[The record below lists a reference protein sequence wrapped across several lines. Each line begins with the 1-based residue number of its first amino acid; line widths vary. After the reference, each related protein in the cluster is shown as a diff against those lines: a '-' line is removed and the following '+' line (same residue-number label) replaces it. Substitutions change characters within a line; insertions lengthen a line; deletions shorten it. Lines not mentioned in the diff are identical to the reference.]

1 MTSSWNNFS
10 IGKLDPK
17 ESTTP
22 AAPVLGTTLNLASLA
37 PHDST
42 PVAPKPANGGGNIL
56 DAGSGFVTG
65 FGKQAVGTLDAVFGV
80 DNVLLKK
87 NIAAGGSGSTAEG
100 MGWMPAAGK
109 LIHGVSSTVSLAY
122 NNPDAILKIPGQL
135 ANTWNNGDWA
145 TKGDMAGQATFIIG
159 SLFVGGTG
167 AAKASRVAG
176 DLREASVVTKGVSTL
191 GETGTTARALETTV
205 NGLKAGTN
213 VLGDVGT
220 LGRTTTALTDGANL
234 AKDANLIARTGAVDQ
249 TVAANLIKTG
259 SFSERVLPLASEGST
274 KFLIQGE
281 TAGSVGLGEI
291 SLPNRLLGL
300 QSTEGGAGVVS
311 KFLSRFKPATEFE
324 PTLAT
329 TVKGV
334 IPKLGETGT
343 AELITGKVAG
353 ATNDLTGA
361 GRIAETLTGRT
372 ATEAE
377 RLTGL
382 GRVTETVA
390 PGVGKVTE
398 SVAPQVLRTEHAV
411 QTVDTLAPHIDQ
423 FAQQANIL
431 KTTGNVAH
439 TETFAELETG
449 LAKFKAA
456 GTTADRLENLGQ
468 LNRTVSVLEQQGVDA
483 AALRGSL
490 TRLQAETQTAER
502 LSQMRTVTADIA
514 EHSTSLTSQT
524 AELTAKFGT
533 KPSIQ
538 ELELA
543 TKQLTQATTA
553 AEKAQAFTA
562 VERASAKVI
571 ADIPAESG
579 AALRTSVEAL
589 RAPVQTATKIETA
602 AQIADHTATLSTQTA
617 ELTAKFG
624 TKPSIQELELATKQL
639 TQATTAAEKAQAF
652 TAVERASAK
661 VIADIPAE
669 SGAALRTSVEAL
681 KAPVQTAVKIE
692 TAAQIADRTATLSTQ
707 TAELTATF
715 GTRPAVQELGAATK
729 QLTEATTAAERAQAF
744 SAVEKASAKVIAD
757 LPAES
762 GAALRT
768 TVESLRAPV
777 QIAAKSEAADLV
789 VTQIADRSAALTK
802 QVTELTTSS
811 ATPAVRELNAATKQ
825 LTEATTATE
834 RAQAFAAVEKASA
847 KVMTEVPAETGAA
860 LRTTVD
866 ALRTPIQAAARSEV
880 ADLAATQIADRAST
894 LTSQTAELATKYGTN
909 ASVQELTTATKQLTE
924 ATTAAEKAQ
933 AFAAVDRAAA
943 KVATDI
949 PEAGAAIRQTVESL
963 RVPVQT
969 AVKVEASEVVATQIA
984 QRSTQLVSE
993 TTQLAAKF
1001 SDNVA
1006 VQELNT
1012 ATREFSQASSAVE
1025 KADAYARVEKAAAAV
1040 KDLSPEGAQ
1049 VARTVESLSAPVETA
1064 ARAQRLETA
1073 VVQIDERAS
1082 SLTVQT
1088 RSLVQDLT
1096 VEGKVPAT
1104 VRELDNAAA
1113 RMSEATNATEKTQ
1126 AFQALQKSA
1135 TEVAAEFPGQTT
1147 QISRTVE
1154 SMAPHVETAERL
1166 TQVENVTS
1174 RVAYQADDV
1183 AQQAALLKS
1192 SAALKTETALTELQT
1207 SASMFKAA
1215 TSTERAE
1222 QLAQMNKNLRLVEA
1236 EVGEA
1241 KVAGLRTSVARLEN
1255 EAGTLDRIAAVD
1267 KSTVQVTQQSQVV
1280 LKQAAELQAGTTN
1293 VTVQTALKNIQLGAT
1308 ETGTIN
1314 AINRTEQL
1322 SLRANDIAVVEREL
1336 GTVAAGKI
1344 RTAIADLDRSTAAA
1358 RTNAV
1363 ELLDYQGAK
1372 ITQQV
1377 GYLQEGG
1384 RLGTNTQA
1392 LRIDQLQ
1399 HDVAVMKSIVP
1410 ADSVVTSHLLR
1421 LEQQV
1426 NGVDSI
1432 ANILAHPEVA
1442 RAPGRELL
1450 KLAQSSDAAT
1460 ATAAADRLILKGN
1473 VEKLA
1478 GTPVAGLISER
1489 QQFWN
1494 TQKQLSQLEGTV
1506 KAQLFES
1513 GKLFGLP
1520 SSEPIF
1526 RKTLSD
1532 IAWATGGL
1540 LTLDGSMAYNLNKI
1554 SAMARDNVLS
1564 AEAAAKARDQ
1574 DQQPKKDAESK
1585 PVESKSETNNSQTQ
1599 AAQSSQPAAAGQN
1612 SNAIANVQAK
1622 ASDAQSGDN
1631 NYVRTAQQATFKND
1645 ATEVKMSPVAAVY
1658 GTPKFLASEETNNIP
1673 AGSFP
1678 TAGASW
1684 WWKQQHG
1691 GSPWGF
1697 QRGPGV
1703 VAAQEV
1709 VKQNVQITP
1718 RARGIAATPEADLTK
1733 IAQVRFPIPRV
1744 MDISNQAMLLNSP
1757 NQFSSRAGRN
1767 GSGIGSGGPGARSW
1781 TTVDWSQI
1789 GAHRLSSSEG
1799 GKAAHD
1805 LSKLEKD
1812 EESGMDAPGNGAVTA
1827 QNMLG
1832 GPNGT
1837 HDPSNVDPSNDPNV
1851 VVATNN
1857 KQKQQGQDDESLVA
1871 RI

>member
-1 MTSSWNNFS
+1 MTNSWNNFS

-22 AAPVLGTTLNLASLA
+22 AVPVLGTTLNLASLA
-37 PHDST
+37 PHDTS
-42 PVAPKPANGGGNIL
+42 PIAPKPANGGSIL

-80 DNVLLKK
+80 DNVLLKN
-87 NIAAGGSGSTAEG
+87 NIAKGGSGSTAEG

-109 LIHGVSSTVSLAY
+109 LIHGVSATVSLAY
-122 NNPDAILKIPGQL
+122 NNPDALLKIPGQL

-176 DLREASVVTKGVSTL
+176 DLREASVVTKGVGAL
-191 GETGTTARALETTV
+191 GETGTTVRSLETVVT
-205 NGLKAGTN
+205 GLKGGTS

-234 AKDANLIARTGAVDQ
+234 ATDANIIARTGAVDQ

-259 SFSERVLPLASEGST
+259 SFSERVLPLATEGST
-274 KFLIQGE
+274 KFLVQGE

-311 KFLSRFKPATEFE
+311 KFLSRFKPTTELE
-324 PTLAT
+324 PALAT
-329 TVKGV
+329 TVKAV
-334 IPKLGETGT
+334 IPKLGEAGT

-353 ATNDLTGA
+353 AANDLTGT

-382 GRVTETVA
+382 GKVTETVA
-390 PGVGKVTE
+390 PGIGKVTE

-431 KTTGNVAH
+431 KTTGNVGAH

-468 LNRTVSVLEQQGVDA
+468 LNRTVSVLEQQGIDA
-483 AALRGSL
+483 TALRGTL
-490 TRLQAETQTAER
+490 TRLQAETQTVER

-524 AELTAKFGT
+524 AELTAKFGQ
-533 KPSIQ
+533 KASVQ

-543 TKQLTQATTA
+543 TKQLTQATSA
-553 AEKAQAFTA
+553 VEKAQAFAA
-562 VERASAKVI
+562 VDRAAAKV
-571 ADIPAESG
+571 ATDIPEAG
-579 AALRTSVEAL
+579 AAIRQTVESLRV
-589 RAPVQTATKIETA
+589 PVQTAVKIEASEVVAT
-602 AQIADHTATLSTQTA
+602 QIADHASTLTAQTA
-617 ELTAKFG
+617 ELATKYG
-624 TKPSIQELELATKQL
+624 TNASVQELELATKQL
-639 TQATTAAEKAQAF
+639 TQATSAVEKAQAF
-652 TAVERASAK
+652 AAVDRAAAK
-661 VIADIPAE
+661 VATDIPEA
-669 SGAALRTSVEAL
+669 GAAIRQTVESLRV
-681 KAPVQTAVKIE
+681 PVQTAVKIE
-692 TAAQIADRTATLSTQ
+692 ASEVVATQIADHASTLTAQ
-707 TAELTATF
+707 TAELATKY
-715 GTRPAVQELGAATK
+715 GTNASVQELELATK
-729 QLTEATTAAERAQAF
+729 QLTQAT
-744 SAVEKASAKVIAD
+744 SAVEK
-757 LPAES
+757 
-762 GAALRT
+762 
-768 TVESLRAPV
+768 
-777 QIAAKSEAADLV
+777 
-789 VTQIADRSAALTK
+789 
-802 QVTELTTSS
+802 
-811 ATPAVRELNAATKQ
+811 
-825 LTEATTATE
+825 
-834 RAQAFAAVEKASA
+834 AQAFAAVDRAAA
-847 KVMTEVPAETGAA
+847 KVATDIPEAGAA
-860 LRTTVD
+860 IRQTVESLRVPVQTAVKIE
-866 ALRTPIQAAARSEV
+866 ASEV
-880 ADLAATQIADRAST
+880 VATQIADHAST
-894 LTSQTAELATKYGTN
+894 LTAQTAELATKYGTN

-924 ATTAAEKAQ
+924 ATTTAEKAQ

-969 AVKVEASEVVATQIA
+969 AVKVEASEVAATQIA
-984 QRSTQLVSE
+984 QRSTQLVSD

-1006 VQELNT
+1006 VQELST
-1012 ATREFSQASSAVE
+1012 ATREFSQASNAVE
-1025 KADAYARVEKAAAAV
+1025 KAEAYAKVEKAAAAV

-1064 ARAQRLETA
+1064 ARAQRLENAVAQVDEHVGTLTA
-1073 VVQIDERAS
+1073 QTKT
-1082 SLTVQT
+1082 LTQE
-1088 RSLVQDLT
+1088 LA
-1096 VEGKVPAT
+1096 VEGKVSTTVPQFEKDVASMTQAT
-1104 VRELDNAAA
+1104 
-1113 RMSEATNATEKTQ
+1113 TATEKAQ

-1135 TEVAAEFPGQTT
+1135 AEVASELPGKTT
-1147 QISRTVE
+1147 QISKTIE
-1154 SMAPHVETAERL
+1154 SMAPQVETAQRL
-1166 TQVENVTS
+1166 TQVESVTS
-1174 RVAYQADDV
+1174 RVAYQADEV

-1192 SAALKTETALTELQT
+1192 SAALKTETAAQTALKTETALKSETALTELQT
-1207 SASMFKAA
+1207 SASTFKAA

-1267 KSTVQVTQQSQVV
+1267 KSTVQVTQQSQAV
-1280 LKQAAELQAGTTN
+1280 LRQAAELQAGTTN
-1293 VTVQTALKNIQLGAT
+1293 ATVQTALKNIQLGAT

-1336 GTVAAGKI
+1336 GTAAAGKI

-1460 ATAAADRLILKGN
+1460 ATAAADRLILKGG
-1473 VEKLA
+1473 VEKL
-1478 GTPVAGLISER
+1478 GEGPVSGLISER

-1494 TQKQLSQLEGTV
+1494 SQKQLSQLEGTV
-1506 KAQLFES
+1506 KSQLFES

-1526 RKTLSD
+1526 RKTLGD
-1532 IAWATGGL
+1532 IAWAIGGL
-1540 LTLDGSMAYNLNKI
+1540 LTLDGSMAYNLNKL

-1564 AEAAAKARDQ
+1564 AEAAAKAREQ
-1574 DQQPKKDAESK
+1574 DQQPKKDAETK
-1585 PVESKSETNNSQTQ
+1585 PVESKSPTNNSQTQ
-1599 AAQSSQPAAAGQN
+1599 SAQSAQPAAAGQN

-1622 ASDAQSGDN
+1622 APDAQGGDN

-1645 ATEVKMSPVAAVY
+1645 ASEVKMSPVAAVY
-1658 GTPKFLASEETNNIP
+1658 GTPKFLASDETNNIP

-1678 TAGASW
+1678 TTGASW

-1697 QRGPGV
+1697 QRGPGAV
-1703 VAAQEV
+1703 AAAQED
-1709 VKQNVQITP
+1709 VKQSVQITP

-1767 GSGIGSGGPGARSW
+1767 GSGIGSGGPGSRSW
-1781 TTVDWSQI
+1781 TTVDWSQV

-1812 EESGMDAPGNGAVTA
+1812 EESGMDAPGNGVVTA
-1827 QNMLG
+1827 QNMPG
-1832 GPNGT
+1832 GPNLNASGT
-1837 HDPSNVDPSNDPNV
+1837 NDPSHINPNNDPNM
-1851 VVATNN
+1851 VVASNQ
-1857 KQKQQGQDDESLVA
+1857 QKKQGQDEESLVS

>member
-1 MTSSWNNFS
+1 MTNSWNNFS

-22 AAPVLGTTLNLASLA
+22 AVPVLGTTLNLASLA
-37 PHDST
+37 PHDTS
-42 PVAPKPANGGGNIL
+42 PIAPKPANGGSIL

-80 DNVLLKK
+80 DNVLLKN
-87 NIAAGGSGSTAEG
+87 NIAKGGSGSTAEG

-109 LIHGVSSTVSLAY
+109 LIHGVSATVSLAY
-122 NNPDAILKIPGQL
+122 NNPDALLKIPGQL

-176 DLREASVVTKGVSTL
+176 DLREASVVTKGVGAL
-191 GETGTTARALETTV
+191 GETGTTVRSLETVVT
-205 NGLKAGTN
+205 GLKGGTS

-234 AKDANLIARTGAVDQ
+234 ATDANIIARTGAVDQ

-259 SFSERVLPLASEGST
+259 SFSERVLPLATEGST
-274 KFLIQGE
+274 KFLVQGE

-311 KFLSRFKPATEFE
+311 KFLSRFKPTTELE
-324 PTLAT
+324 PALAT
-329 TVKGV
+329 TVKAV
-334 IPKLGETGT
+334 IPKLGEAGT

-353 ATNDLTGA
+353 AANDLTGT

-382 GRVTETVA
+382 GKVTETVA
-390 PGVGKVTE
+390 PGIGKVTE

-431 KTTGNVAH
+431 KTTGNVGAH

-468 LNRTVSVLEQQGVDA
+468 LNRTVSVLEQQGIDA
-483 AALRGSL
+483 TALRGTL
-490 TRLQAETQTAER
+490 TRLQAETQTVER

-524 AELTAKFGT
+524 AELTAKFGQ
-533 KPSIQ
+533 KASVQ

-543 TKQLTQATTA
+543 TKQLTQATSA
-553 AEKAQAFTA
+553 VEKAQAFAA
-562 VERASAKVI
+562 VDRAAAKV
-571 ADIPAESG
+571 ATDIPEAG
-579 AALRTSVEAL
+579 AAIRQTVESLRV
-589 RAPVQTATKIETA
+589 PVQTAVKIEASEVVAT
-602 AQIADHTATLSTQTA
+602 QIADHASTLTAQTA
-617 ELTAKFG
+617 ELATKYG
-624 TKPSIQELELATKQL
+624 TNASVQELELATKQL
-639 TQATTAAEKAQAF
+639 TQATSAVEKAQAF
-652 TAVERASAK
+652 AAVDRAAAK
-661 VIADIPAE
+661 VATDIPEA
-669 SGAALRTSVEAL
+669 GAAIRQTVESLRV
-681 KAPVQTAVKIE
+681 PVQTAVKIE
-692 TAAQIADRTATLSTQ
+692 A
-707 TAELTATF
+707 
-715 GTRPAVQELGAATK
+715 
-729 QLTEATTAAERAQAF
+729 
-744 SAVEKASAKVIAD
+744 
-757 LPAES
+757 
-762 GAALRT
+762 
-768 TVESLRAPV
+768 
-777 QIAAKSEAADLV
+777 
-789 VTQIADRSAALTK
+789 
-802 QVTELTTSS
+802 
-811 ATPAVRELNAATKQ
+811 
-825 LTEATTATE
+825 
-834 RAQAFAAVEKASA
+834 
-847 KVMTEVPAETGAA
+847 
-860 LRTTVD
+860 
-866 ALRTPIQAAARSEV
+866 SEV
-880 ADLAATQIADRAST
+880 VATQIADHAST
-894 LTSQTAELATKYGTN
+894 LTAQTAELATKYGTN

-924 ATTAAEKAQ
+924 ATTTAEKAQ

-969 AVKVEASEVVATQIA
+969 AVKVEASEVAATQIA
-984 QRSTQLVSE
+984 QRSTQLVSD

-1006 VQELNT
+1006 VQELST
-1012 ATREFSQASSAVE
+1012 ATREFSQASNAVE
-1025 KADAYARVEKAAAAV
+1025 KAEAYAKVEKAAAAV

-1064 ARAQRLETA
+1064 ARAQRLENAVAQVDEHVGTLTA
-1073 VVQIDERAS
+1073 QTKT
-1082 SLTVQT
+1082 LTQE
-1088 RSLVQDLT
+1088 LA
-1096 VEGKVPAT
+1096 VEGKVSTTVPQFEKDVASMTQAT
-1104 VRELDNAAA
+1104 
-1113 RMSEATNATEKTQ
+1113 TATEKAQ

-1135 TEVAAEFPGQTT
+1135 AEVASELPGKTT
-1147 QISRTVE
+1147 QISKTIE
-1154 SMAPHVETAERL
+1154 SMAPQVETAQRL
-1166 TQVENVTS
+1166 TQVESVTS
-1174 RVAYQADDV
+1174 RVAYQADEV

-1192 SAALKTETALTELQT
+1192 SAALKTETAAQTALKTETALKSETALTELQT
-1207 SASMFKAA
+1207 SASTFKAA

-1267 KSTVQVTQQSQVV
+1267 KSTVQVTQQSQAV
-1280 LKQAAELQAGTTN
+1280 LRQAAELQAGTTN
-1293 VTVQTALKNIQLGAT
+1293 ATVQTALKNIQLGAT

-1336 GTVAAGKI
+1336 GTAAAGKI

-1460 ATAAADRLILKGN
+1460 ATAAADRLILKGG
-1473 VEKLA
+1473 VEKL
-1478 GTPVAGLISER
+1478 GEGPVSGLISER

-1494 TQKQLSQLEGTV
+1494 SQKQLSQLEGTV
-1506 KAQLFES
+1506 KSQLFES

-1526 RKTLSD
+1526 RKTLGD
-1532 IAWATGGL
+1532 IAWAIGGL
-1540 LTLDGSMAYNLNKI
+1540 LTLDGSMAYNLNKL

-1564 AEAAAKARDQ
+1564 AEAAAKAREQ
-1574 DQQPKKDAESK
+1574 DQQPKKDAETK
-1585 PVESKSETNNSQTQ
+1585 PVESKSPTNNSQTQ
-1599 AAQSSQPAAAGQN
+1599 SAQSAQPAAAGQN

-1622 ASDAQSGDN
+1622 APDAQGGDN

-1645 ATEVKMSPVAAVY
+1645 ASEVKMSPVAAVY
-1658 GTPKFLASEETNNIP
+1658 GTPKFLASDETNNIP

-1678 TAGASW
+1678 TTGASW

-1697 QRGPGV
+1697 QRGPGAV
-1703 VAAQEV
+1703 AAAQED
-1709 VKQNVQITP
+1709 VKQSVQITP

-1767 GSGIGSGGPGARSW
+1767 GSGIGSGGPGSRSW
-1781 TTVDWSQI
+1781 TTVDWSQV

-1812 EESGMDAPGNGAVTA
+1812 EESGMDAPGNGVVTA
-1827 QNMLG
+1827 QNMPG
-1832 GPNGT
+1832 GPNLNASGT
-1837 HDPSNVDPSNDPNV
+1837 NDPSHINPNNDPNM
-1851 VVATNN
+1851 VVASNQ
-1857 KQKQQGQDDESLVA
+1857 QKKQGQDEESLVS